1 MRTSARLIL
10 FLGLLALSYS
20 CGSQYG
26 RIVVT
31 TSPVPGKVMID
42 GVSYGTV
49 PLDTMLVA
57 GDHVVS
63 FLPYS
68 PQYPAPDEQE
78 VAVHH
83 GTTTVVTGAYVNRF
97 IPSEPPV
104 GFTPADSLRLYGTAE
119 RKLKDGTIFDY
130 INGGGL
136 AYLKHGLRE
145 TTHLVLQNGE
155 GCTITLDIFDMGTVE
170 NAHAAFDDEVL
181 CPPEFSP
188 AGSVVTGK
196 AYHYPPDY
204 FLYFTKNRYLV
215 YLNTDNDVL
224 RTILEEFASEIQHN
238 IPEEVQS

>member
-10 FLGLLALSYS
+10 FLGLLAFSFC
-20 CGSQYG
+20 CGSHYG

-31 TSPVPGKVMID
+31 TTPVPGKVMID
-42 GVSYGTV
+42 GESYGTAN
-49 PLDTMLVA
+49 LDTMLVS

-68 PQYPAPDEQE
+68 LQYPAPDEQE
-78 VAVHH
+78 VTVHH
-83 GTTTVVTGAYVNRF
+83 VTTTVVTGAYFNRF
-97 IPSEPPV
+97 IPPEPPV
-104 GFTPADSLRLYGTAE
+104 GFTLADSLRLYGTTE

-145 TTHLVLQNGE
+145 TTHLVLHNGE
-155 GCTITLDIFDMGTVE
+155 GSTITLDIFDMGTVE
-170 NAHAAFDDEVL
+170 NAHAAFGDEVL
-181 CPPEFSP
+181 CPPEFSM
-188 AGSVVTGK
+188 AASVVAGK

-204 FLYFTKNRYLV
+204 FLYFAKNRYLV

-224 RTILEEFASEIQHN
+224 RTILEDFARAIQRN
-238 IPEEVQS
+238 IPEEV